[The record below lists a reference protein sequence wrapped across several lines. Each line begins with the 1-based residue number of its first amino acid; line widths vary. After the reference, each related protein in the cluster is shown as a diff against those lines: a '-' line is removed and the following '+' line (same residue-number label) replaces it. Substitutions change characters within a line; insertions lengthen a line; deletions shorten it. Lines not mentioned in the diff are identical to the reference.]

1 MIVVVN
7 GQDRDVRPGDTI
19 ADVIAQLDVGP
30 GATGVAVAC
39 NGEVVLRR
47 RWSDVTVAAG
57 DRIEVL
63 QAVQGG

>member
-39 NGEVVLRR
+39 NGEVVLRS